1 MSHLR
6 TGNLNKSIPFN
17 IPASVL
23 PFEYSVTSSFQE
35 RQEVWKEFP
44 DAVKPYWDTICVNY
58 EGLGLFIC
66 IKSNWISEIL

>member
-1 MSHLR
+1 MKEEKTPTATCLLRAKNRMSHLR

-44 DAVKPYWDTICVNY
+44 DA
-58 EGLGLFIC
+58 
-66 IKSNWISEIL
+66 

>member
-44 DAVKPYWDTICVNY
+44 DAVKPY
-58 EGLGLFIC
+58 
-66 IKSNWISEIL
+66 